1 MKCRVCNVDES
12 EFLSELCKQCS
23 YLLSMGYTEE
33 DVKKV
38 RSGTYKVTDYD
49 YFVSYSYVKDNS
61 HGFDNDLINIFEH
74 PSEKGILWI
83 KEVQTRIKNKYEYDD
98 VKIIS
103 FQGFVN
109 NK

>member
-1 MKCRVCNVDES
+1 MKCRICNVDES

-23 YLLSMGYTEE
+23 YLLRMEYTEE

-61 HGFDNDLINIFEH
+61 HEIENDLINIFEH
-74 PSEKGILWI
+74 PSEKGMLWI
-83 KEVQTRIKNKYEYDD
+83 KEVQTRIKNKYEYDN

-103 FQGFVN
+103 FQRFIN